1 METVTGTPQT
11 VRHPQRPSPT
21 IRGVLR
27 NPLVSPV
34 SHAQRAARSQAS
46 AWHGMGEAWTYL
58 STLFSGIA
66 VWGAIGYGLD
76 KWLGTDPVL
85 FVIGA
90 LLGNFAGIYL
100 IYLRAFGPKRPTP
113 GEAHRAP

>member
-1 METVTGTPQT
+1 METVTGAPQT
-11 VRHPQRPSPT
+11 VRHSRRPSPT

-34 SHAQRAARSQAS
+34 PHARRAAESQAS
-46 AWHGMGEAWTYL
+46 AWNGMGEAWTYL

-100 IYLRAFGPKRPTP
+100 IYIRAFGTKRPTDEGAP
-113 GEAHRAP
+113 RAS

>member
-1 METVTGTPQT
+1 METATGAPRA
-11 VRHPQRPSPT
+11 VRHFRRPSPT

-34 SHAQRAARSQAS
+34 SHAQRAARPQAS
-46 AWHGMGEAWTYL
+46 AWSGMGEAWTYL
-58 STLFSGIA
+58 STLFSGVA
-66 VWGAIGYGLD
+66 VWGGIGYGLD
-76 KWLGTDPVL
+76 RWLGTDPVL

-100 IYLRAFGPKRPTP
+100 IYLRAFGPKRSADD
-113 GEAHRAP
+113 GVRRAP

>member
-1 METVTGTPQT
+1 VGTVTQGQQT
-11 VRHPQRPSPT
+11 VRHPRRPSPT

-27 NPLVSPV
+27 NAHSSPV
-34 SHAQRAARSQAS
+34 SGQQRS
-46 AWHGMGEAWTYL
+46 AWNGLGEAWTYL

-76 KWLGTDPVL
+76 RWLGTEPVL

-90 LLGNFAGIYL
+90 LVGNFAGIYL
-100 IYLRAFGPKRPTP
+100 IYLRAFGPKRPGDP
-113 GEAHRAP
+113 RSDEEARRAS